1 MSSWESVWFTDH
13 TEQNWKKCLK
23 YSFSY
28 SLTMTISWKIYHG
41 GKFFLWSWGIYTSRA
56 RTSRIL
62 PCSSNKRWKHLT
74 KFKTCS
80 GQSQDPDSMKSF
92 AIWMELYPPH
102 CHKSLPH
109 RHTGRRN
116 GMTGTLWSSINANA
130 KSWTWYKISPCA
142 GTGDWLAGWTHYRS
156 QQRVP
161 AAMKRNCVLTSAYVQ
176 LAGQRNR
183 LFPSIWHLWNQTC
196 STGIQF
202 GVLQYKKDIKKL
214 KQFQWTDPK
223 VDWGWSPWC
232 TRKSRGHCI
241 GWVSQRKG

>member
-80 GQSQDPDSMKSF
+80 GQSQDLDSMKSF

-102 CHKSLPH
+102 WHKSLPH

-116 GMTGTLWSSINANA
+116 GMTGTLWSPINANA

-142 GTGDWLAGWTHYRS
+142 GTGDWLAGWVNTLQESAACPCSNEKELRADISTCAAGRS
-156 QQRVP
+156 REQIIPLYLAPVKPNLQHWHSVWGP
-161 AAMKRNCVLTSAYVQ
+161 PVQ
-176 LAGQRNR
+176 ER
-183 LFPSIWHLWNQTC
+183 H
-196 STGIQF
+196 
-202 GVLQYKKDIKKL
+202 
-214 KQFQWTDPK
+214 
-223 VDWGWSPWC
+223 
-232 TRKSRGHCI
+232 
-241 GWVSQRKG
+241 